1 MTVRGEEIA
10 QRRPRESMPNLA
22 RITHAWEA
30 LGEERL
36 RESFPELRC
45 FSIGWG
51 EPFCFRCGWLAPTG
65 EAADY
70 PSDWPA
76 ARTID
81 AAWQASRG
89 WLERCHLQDHC
100 YGGSVDPLN
109 LVPLCVLCHEEQL
122 PCPTRTAGIAFVN
135 STSPRDGLMPWLQ
148 MITDELGRGVI
159 RPGRERAVR
168 KMLRAHAILAVVQHD
183 TIKDLGREIQDGK
196 NS

>member
-1 MTVRGEEIA
+1 MAARAMTVRGEEIA

-109 LVPLCVLCHEEQL
+109 WFPCASSVMRNSFLAPPGLPASRSSTQPLPV
-122 PCPTRTAGIAFVN
+122 
-135 STSPRDGLMPWLQ
+135 
-148 MITDELGRGVI
+148 TDSCRGC
-159 RPGRERAVR
+159 R
-168 KMLRAHAILAVVQHD
+168 
-183 TIKDLGREIQDGK
+183 
-196 NS
+196 